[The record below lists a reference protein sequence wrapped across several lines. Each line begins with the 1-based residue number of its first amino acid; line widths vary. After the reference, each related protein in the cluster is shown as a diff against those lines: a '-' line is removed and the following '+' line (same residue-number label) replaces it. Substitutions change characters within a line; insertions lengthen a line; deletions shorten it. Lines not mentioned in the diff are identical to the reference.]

1 MTSDTLPAFITKG
14 SCNELSAILAI
25 LFQSH
30 HAAYR
35 IALHCSCLIWYFCP
49 IFLHRF
55 YLHRFPR
62 CYINAHTPSQ
72 WNGNSTHTN
81 RKLTLDRLHPR
92 FSSWGTTWNFEKPLF
107 LVNRKSETVFPS
119 RSCLLARLFFNWPA
133 LHFWSMNISAQHL
146 VPGKTYSQQACCF
159 LFCFR

>member
-1 MTSDTLPAFITKG
+1 MTSDTLAAFITKG

-25 LFQSH
+25 LYQSH

-55 YLHRFPR
+55 YRHRFPR

-72 WNGNSTHTN
+72 WNRNSTHTN
-81 RKLTLDRLHPR
+81 RKLTLEFTSMVSLQRNNVKFWKTPVSGQQKGWNS
-92 FSSWGTTWNFEKPLF
+92 FSFA
-107 LVNRKSETVFPS
+107 V
-119 RSCLLARLFFNWPA
+119 LLARLFFNLPA
-133 LHFWSMNISAQHL
+133 LHFWSMNISAQHPA
-146 VPGKTYSQQACCF
+146 PGKTYSQQACCF